1 MYDCEL
7 DLISPPL
14 PPKRER
20 EKYVSMFMSPYYS
33 HVLCVS
39 FPPCDPCRIRTIV
52 TNMFHATTTTTTVGR
67 CKWQDC
73 GIGLINGKHQVKW
86 ESYRFVVTIYL
97 ESYRFLVTHLLLLYA
112 CTSQKK
118 KIETPGVT
126 IMWGHA
132 SGKSLWNLPSSYNR
146 RVHVL
151 FCFVLDIYNKHIS
164 MYNINWSVVETA
176 SKTRKIIFIV

>member
-1 MYDCEL
+1 
-7 DLISPPL
+7 
-14 PPKRER
+14 
-20 EKYVSMFMSPYYS
+20 MFSSPYYS

-39 FPPCDPCRIRTIV
+39 FPPCGPCRIRTTV

-97 ESYRFLVTHLLLLYA
+97 ESYRFVVTHLLLLYA

-118 KIETPGVT
+118 NRNSWCDNNVGTCE
-126 IMWGHA
+126 WE
-132 SGKSLWNLPSSYNR
+132 KSLEFAVVIQQTSPC
-146 RVHVL
+146 L
-151 FCFVLDIYNKHIS
+151 FCFVLFWIYTTNTLACTI
-164 MYNINWSVVETA
+164 
-176 SKTRKIIFIV
+176 